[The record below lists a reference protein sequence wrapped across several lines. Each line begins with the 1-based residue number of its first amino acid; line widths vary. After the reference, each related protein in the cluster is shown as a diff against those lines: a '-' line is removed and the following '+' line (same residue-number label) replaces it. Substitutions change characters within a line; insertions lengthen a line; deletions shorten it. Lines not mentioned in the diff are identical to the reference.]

1 MKQIKAEILCVG
13 TEILLGDIVNTN
25 AAYLAKE
32 LAALGIDVYHQSV
45 VGDNP
50 ARLKSELE
58 QAFTRADLVVMTGG
72 LGPTYDDLTKETVAA
87 YFGEK
92 MRLDEESARRI
103 AAFFAAKGVEAT
115 PNNLKQAEMPE
126 HAVIFKNDAGTAPG
140 LALEKNGKAAILL
153 PGPPFEM
160 QTMFERSVRPWLA
173 QRVDHVLVSHTIHLH
188 GIGESAVEY
197 QLRER
202 MEKGKNPTIAPY
214 AKQGEVQ
221 LRITAAAPTREAADA
236 LIRPEVDAICAKL
249 REYVY
254 GVDIGNQETAL
265 VELLCQKHAKIATAE
280 SCTGGLLSKR
290 ITDVAGASAVFE
302 FGVCTYANRMKEQVL
317 GVSKHDL
324 DTLGAVSPEV
334 AAQMASGARRVA
346 GAEVGI
352 GITGIAGPGGGTPEK
367 PVGLI
372 YIAVD
377 SPNYTHVEKYLPG
390 HSGLSRDALRYAA
403 TQQALR
409 LAIHAAKAL

>member
-1 MKQIKAEILCVG
+1 
-13 TEILLGDIVNTN
+13 
-25 AAYLAKE
+25 
-32 LAALGIDVYHQSV
+32 
-45 VGDNP
+45 
-50 ARLKSELE
+50 
-58 QAFTRADLVVMTGG
+58 
-72 LGPTYDDLTKETVAA
+72 
-87 YFGEK
+87 
-92 MRLDEESARRI
+92 
-103 AAFFAAKGVEAT
+103 
-115 PNNLKQAEMPE
+115 
-126 HAVIFKNDAGTAPG
+126 
-140 LALEKNGKAAILL
+140 
-153 PGPPFEM
+153 
-160 QTMFERSVRPWLA
+160 MFERSVRPWLA
-173 QRVDHVLVSHTIHLH
+173 QRADHVLVSHTIHLH

-236 LIRPEVDAICAKL
+236 LIQPEVDAICAKL

-290 ITDVAGASAVFE
+290 ITDVAGASEVFE

-409 LAIHAAKAL
+409 LAIYAAKAL